1 MARVNPRWSL
11 KRSVALAKTCQ
22 FGQGYKHIL
31 NQSQPSVC
39 WTRGKGSALL
49 ARTVSRQEHTQGFQ
63 WHLVTLEEE
72 DCLR

>member
-1 MARVNPRWSL
+1 MARVNPGWSL
-11 KRSVALAKTCQ
+11 KCSVALAKMCQ
-22 FGQGYKHIL
+22 FGQGYKHIF

-39 WTRGKGSALL
+39 WTGGKGSALFT
-49 ARTVSRQEHTQGFQ
+49 RTVSRQEYTRGFQ